1 MRNMKLKVFALM
13 MVVAL
18 ASCNK
23 DNETDEQEHNPLP
36 EVITDK
42 TTDTVSANLEV
53 LPQNVG
59 DDFTFNI
66 VKQLNTAQKDNFL
79 LSPISVQLAFAMLT
93 NGADGNTRQ
102 QLLSALGYGSKSI
115 DELNSDCQK
124 VIEGWKKLNSDYAN
138 WNEGS
143 EGRYQQTIETANAI
157 WTDKRFPLFEE
168 YIGLCN
174 KYFDAEAA
182 TLDFSDKTNTLATMN
197 GWCNQKTHGMI
208 PSMLDDIS
216 PETITILANAL
227 YFKGNWA
234 TPFTDYLTVKTDFTN
249 ADGAVTKVD
258 MMHQQEFFYY
268 VRAEKFA
275 MAELPYNGSSC
286 MDIILPDNGVSINQC
301 ISELSLARFDTAR
314 EKMIRRNL
322 YVSLP
327 KFDLNFNHNLVD
339 IMKQLG
345 AVDVFDSGVA
355 DLSKMG
361 SHHDGAF
368 VSDAFQLS
376 RISVDESGT
385 EASAVTV
392 IEIAESA
399 WIPEE
404 TTPIEFN
411 VNRPFAYVIRDR
423 QSGTILFVGKVV
435 KLN

>member
-1 MRNMKLKVFALM
+1 MKNMKLKVFALM

-23 DNETDEQEHNPLP
+23 DNETDEPEQNPLP

-53 LPQNVG
+53 LPRNVG

-124 VIEGWKKLNSDYAN
+124 VIEEWKRVDSLLNIG
-138 WNEGS
+138 GS
-143 EGRYQQTIETANAI
+143 CEQTIETANAI
-157 WTDKRFPLFEE
+157 WTDKRFPLFDE

-182 TLDFSDKTNTLATMN
+182 SLDFSDVTNALATMN

-208 PSMLDDIS
+208 PSMLDDNDIS
-216 PETITILANAL
+216 PETITVLANAL
-227 YFKGNWA
+227 YFKGSWA
-234 TPFTDYLTVKTDFTN
+234 VPFIDNLTTKADFTN
-249 ADGAVTKVD
+249 ADGTVSQVD
-258 MMHQQEFFYY
+258 MMRQVEDFSY
-268 VRAEKFA
+268 VRTEKFA
-275 MAELPYNGSSC
+275 MAQLPYSGTTC
-286 MDIILPDNGVSINQC
+286 MDIILPDNGVSIDQC
-301 ISELSLARFDTAR
+301 ISELSQARFDTAR
-314 EKMIRRNL
+314 EKMITRRL

-345 AVDVFDSGVA
+345 AVDVFVPQIA

-411 VNRPFAYVIRDR
+411 VNRPFAYVIRET
-423 QSGTILFVGKVV
+423 QTGAILFVGKVV

>member
-1 MRNMKLKVFALM
+1 MKLKVFALM

-23 DNETDEQEHNPLP
+23 DNETDEPEQNPLP

-66 VKQLNTAQKDNFL
+66 VKQLNTATEGNFL

-93 NGADGNTRQ
+93 NGADGNSRQ

-115 DELNSDCQK
+115 DELNNDCQK

-157 WTDKRFPLFEE
+157 WTDKRFPLFDE

-208 PSMLDDIS
+208 PSMLDDDDIS
-216 PETITILANAL
+216 PETITVLANAL
-227 YFKGNWA
+227 YFKGSWA
-234 TPFTDYLTVKTDFTN
+234 VPFIDNLTTKADFTN
-249 ADGAVTKVD
+249 ADGTVSQVD
-258 MMHQQEFFYY
+258 MMRQVEDFSY
-268 VRAEKFA
+268 VRTEKFA
-275 MAELPYNGSSC
+275 MAQLPYSGTTC
-286 MDIILPDNGVSINQC
+286 MDIILPDNGVSVDQC
-301 ISELSLARFDTAR
+301 ISELSQARFDTAR
-314 EKMIRRNL
+314 EKMITRRL

-345 AVDVFDSGVA
+345 AVDVFVPQIA

-361 SHHDGAF
+361 SGHADAF
-368 VSDAFQLS
+368 VSNAFQLS
-376 RISVDESGT
+376 HITVEESGT
-385 EASAVTV
+385 EAAAVTV
-392 IEIAESA
+392 IVVDKNAGPSM
-399 WIPEE
+399 E

-411 VNRPFAYVIRDR
+411 VNRPFAYVIRET
-423 QSGTILFVGKVV
+423 QTGAILFVGKVV